1 MHGPRRE
8 EMPSIA
14 FSTIKGGVG
23 KTTLAVHT
31 AAALADAGRQVLFLD
46 FDPQAHSSLVLGL
59 ESADRPC
66 LADAF
71 GARPKHKLDEVVVQ
85 SPKRSSLYIAP
96 ACLRMAAIERE
107 LYQWGHRLEA
117 IPRALKTLAFQPD
130 VIVI

>member
-1 MHGPRRE
+1 
-8 EMPSIA
+8 MPTIA

-31 AAALADAGRQVLFLD
+31 AAALADAGRRVLFMDL
-46 FDPQAHSSLVLGL
+46 DPQAHSSLVLGL

-71 GARPKHKLDEVVVQ
+71 GARPRSTLDQVVVQ
-85 SPKRSSLYIAP
+85 SPRRPSLFIAP

-107 LYQWGHRLEA
+107 L
-117 IPRALKTLAFQPD
+117 
-130 VIVI
+130 